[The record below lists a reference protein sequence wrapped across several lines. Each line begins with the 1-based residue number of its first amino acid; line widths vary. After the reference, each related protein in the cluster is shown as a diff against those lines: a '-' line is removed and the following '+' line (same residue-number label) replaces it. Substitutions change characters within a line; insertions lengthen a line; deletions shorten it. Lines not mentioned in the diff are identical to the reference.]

1 MLAFRSRGLGA
12 KLRAPEEGAAM
23 EKDIERQFRRAN
35 TTVDRTADAIISKI
49 DHLVRDHCQG
59 IVEPSYLIERLL
71 LTLIARPGFLDAI
84 DLLAKVGGGDASMKL
99 HNALLDYRDS
109 LWVER

>member
-1 MLAFRSRGLGA
+1 
-12 KLRAPEEGAAM
+12 M

-35 TTVDRTADAIISKI
+35 AAVERTADAIVSKI
-49 DHLVRDHCQG
+49 DHLIGDHCQD
-59 IVEPSYLIERLL
+59 IVEPSYVIEQLL

-84 DLLAKVGGGDASMKL
+84 DLLAEVGGDASMKL